1 MAAGKELSASCEKL
15 TGHIAKPHF
24 PGYKTRQQKTHE
36 ITEIEPGINKERM
49 KRSKTKQQRRQQ
61 EQKAFR
67 MSKHKQFSKR
77 HDAAAEQPQR
87 KRGAEGEGSSE
98 QMQRKSSSSRVSEG
112 SRGGAAA
119 ATAAGELN

>member
-1 MAAGKELSASCEKL
+1 
-15 TGHIAKPHF
+15 
-24 PGYKTRQQKTHE
+24 
-36 ITEIEPGINKERM
+36 M

-87 KRGAEGEGSSE
+87 KRRAEGEGSSE
-98 QMQRKSSSSRVSEG
+98 QMQRKSSSSSRVSEG
-112 SRGGAAA
+112 SRGSAEA

>member
-1 MAAGKELSASCEKL
+1 MSRREEGGCEEDNEKRAGAAGNELSASCEKL

-36 ITEIEPGINKERM
+36 IPEIEPGINKQRM

-87 KRGAEGEGSSE
+87 KRGEEKQRADAEEE
-98 QMQRKSSSSRVSEG
+98 
-112 SRGGAAA
+112 
-119 ATAAGELN
+119 